1 MVLRKIV
8 KPQFMVLRIFLK
20 FLKITNNGFLYFKKI
35 YINAY
40 VDTKDYFD
48 KYFEID
54 TILTIF
60 FFYQSSISDLN
71 SNRRVTERLEGN

>member
-1 MVLRKIV
+1 
-8 KPQFMVLRIFLK
+8 MVLRILLK
-20 FLKITNNGFLYFKKI
+20 LLKITNNGFLYFKKI

-54 TILTIF
+54 IILTIF
-60 FFYQSSISDLN
+60 FFYQSIISYLN

>member
-1 MVLRKIV
+1 
-8 KPQFMVLRIFLK
+8 MVLRIFLK
-20 FLKITNNGFLYFKKI
+20 LLKITNNGFLYFKKI
-35 YINAY
+35 HMNGY

-54 TILTIF
+54 IILTIF
-60 FFYQSSISDLN
+60 FFYQSIISYLN